1 MNKSEIKSAVVEDI
15 MAEINEVPAIYLTTL
30 IALIHAFKENVLKIP
45 LPTQTNS
52 NDVENEFDWDEMLTD
67 IHLQRQKNNE
77 IQFQKMNGLFS
88 DL

>member
-30 IALIHAFKENVLKIP
+30 KALIHAFKENVLKIP